1 MAYIRSRKHPVARAT
16 SSYSLSGA
24 AAAAALVALALPATA
39 QTQAPATPTA
49 SSSTL
54 REIKVEGTA
63 DTYKADKVASP
74 KYTQP
79 LVDTPQTIT
88 VIKKEVLQEQGA
100 FTLTEALRN
109 TPGITLQLGENGN
122 TQSGDSI
129 SMRGFD
135 TQGSIYVDNIR
146 DLGTFTRDMFNIE
159 QVEVIKGPT
168 GADVGRAAAGGYI
181 NLSSKTPQAENFFNS
196 SASYGS
202 ASRYRLTA
210 DLNRTLNVGPEG
222 SSAVRLNVMKQDGGV
237 PGRNI
242 VENSSYGFAPSI
254 AFGLNTPTRTYLSFL
269 HTKQKNIPD
278 GGVPTVGLPGYRVVS
293 SGTVTAAQAA
303 AGNAAPAVDPSN
315 FYGSIHDFDDIEA
328 NMLTARIE
336 HDISSTLKLRN
347 TLRAGRAE
355 QYRMTTSIVGPTF
368 TTPGDLSSY
377 VVARNRGDGSNRNS
391 DGGQGKLQTN
401 DILTNQT
408 HLSAEF
414 DTGGIKHTLGTGV
427 EFIVERQ
434 NKQHLAGA
442 SGGTGVNGGTIP
454 AANLYNPD
462 PNFQLFG
469 YNPQTNGAYDKGETK
484 TVGVYVFDSLKLNEQ
499 WQLSAGLRADRYS
512 TQFDALRLAGTST
525 SGGGGTTVTAVD
537 TRTHLKAS
545 DTLISYKLGAL
556 YKPTKNTSVYAL
568 YSVSQRPPGGD
579 SLGLSAA
586 TNNANNAA
594 NNPNVDPQKASNFE
608 IGAKWDVSKN
618 LSLTS
623 AVFNTVNKNEFVF
636 DSSTNVGTSIG
647 ERRIRGIELGAVGQ
661 ITPAWQVTTGLAYLD
676 AKITRGSISTTA
688 GSNTDGGALPFTP
701 KVAFTAWTTY
711 RLPFGLTVGGG
722 ARYTSSITRVDSTNA
737 AASTGLDSSEAYWV
751 MDGLLSYEVNRNT
764 NIQFNVYNLADKKY
778 IASFNAAGNRYTPGT
793 PRSALL
799 TANFKF

>member
-1 MAYIRSRKHPVARAT
+1 MAYIRSRKHAVARAT
-16 SSYSLSGA
+16 SSCSLTG
-24 AAAAALVALALPATA
+24 AAAAALVALAMPAGA
-39 QTQAPATPTA
+39 QTQAPAAPAA

-54 REIKVEGTA
+54 REIKVEGA
-63 DTYKADKVASP
+63 AETYKANSVASP

-135 TQGSIYVDNIR
+135 TQGSIYLDNIR

-181 NLSSKTPQAENFFNS
+181 NLSSKVPQAENFFNS

-210 DLNRTLNVGPEG
+210 DLNRGIDVGAAG
-222 SSAVRLNVMKQDGGV
+222 TSAVRLNVMKQDGGV
-237 PGRNI
+237 PGRNT
-242 VENSSYGFAPSI
+242 VENGSYGFAPSI

-269 HTKQKNIPD
+269 HTKQNNIPD
-278 GGVPTVGLPGYRVVS
+278 GGVPTVGLRGYRVVEA
-293 SGTVTAAQAA
+293 GAVTAAQAA
-303 AGNAAPAVDPSN
+303 AGNAAPAPDSAN
-315 FYGSIHDFDDIEA
+315 FYGSVSDFDDVQA
-328 NMLTARIE
+328 NMFTARIE
-336 HDISSTLKLRN
+336 HDITSTLKLRN
-347 TLRAGRAE
+347 TLRAGSAE
-355 QYRMTTSIVGPTF
+355 QYRMTTSIIGPTF
-368 TTPGDLSSY
+368 TTPGNLASY
-377 VVARNRGDGSNRNS
+377 TVARNRGDGDNRNS
-391 DGGQGKLQTN
+391 DGGQGRIQTN

-414 DTGGIKHTLGTGV
+414 DTGGIKHTLGTGI

-462 PNFQLFG
+462 PNFPLVG
-469 YNPQTNGAYDKGETK
+469 YNPRPNGAFDKGETK
-484 TVGVYVFDSLKLNEQ
+484 TIGVYVFDTLKLNEQ
-499 WQLSAGLRADRYS
+499 WQLSAGLRADSYR

-525 SGGGGTTVTAVD
+525 AGGGGVTTTTVD
-537 TRTHLKAS
+537 TRTNLNAS

-556 YKPTKNTSVYAL
+556 YKPTANSSVYAL

-579 SLGLSAA
+579 NFAYSAA
-586 TNNANNAA
+586 ANNANNPA
-594 NNPNVDPQKASNFE
+594 VDPQKATNVE
-608 IGAKWDVSKN
+608 VGAKWDVNRN
-618 LSLTS
+618 LSLTA
-623 AVFNTVNKNEFVF
+623 AVFNTVNQNEFVT
-636 DSSTNVGTSIG
+636 DQASGVTAAIG
-647 ERRIRGIELGAVGQ
+647 ERRVRGIELGAVGQ
-661 ITPAWQVTTGLAYLD
+661 ITPAWQIITGLAWLD
-676 AKITRGSISTTA
+676 AKITRGSISTAA
-688 GSNTDGGALPFTP
+688 GANTNGGELPFTP
-701 KVAFTAWTTY
+701 KLAFTSWTTY
-711 RLPFGLTVGGG
+711 RMPFGLTVGGG
-722 ARYTSSITRVDSTNA
+722 ARYVSSVTRDSSTNA
-737 AASTGLDSSEAYWV
+737 APSTGLTSSASYWV
-751 MDGLLSYEVNRNT
+751 MDGLLSYEVNKNT
-764 NIQFNVYNLADKKY
+764 SVQLNVYNLADKQY
-778 IASFNAAGNRYTPGT
+778 VASFNSGGGRYTPGT
-793 PRSALL
+793 ERSALL